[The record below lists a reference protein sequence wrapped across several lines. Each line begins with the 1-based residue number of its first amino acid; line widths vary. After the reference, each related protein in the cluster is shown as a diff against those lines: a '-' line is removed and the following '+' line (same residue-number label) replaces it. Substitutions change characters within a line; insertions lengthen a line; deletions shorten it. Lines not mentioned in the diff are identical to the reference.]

1 MICQSCGQR
10 PASVKIKQT
19 INGRINEVGLCH
31 ICAEER
37 AFFGASS
44 LFDAFFGRGALG
56 GAAGTPDGLQGGMP
70 GQHPAADGGAFFARP
85 KQDHINI
92 VDFFSERAKKVVS
105 ESASAASAVKA
116 KYIDT
121 EHLLLG
127 LLEETEVGTKI
138 FEQLGVNVPEMKGY
152 IEQNIPQG
160 GSDDIPEPDLSARA
174 KRALE
179 LAFHES
185 REMGHK
191 YVGSEH
197 ILLGLIREGEGMAA
211 QILTKY
217 GLTYPQVRGVVINQV
232 GEGELTKKRK
242 TNTPTL
248 DEYSQDLTQQARDG
262 KLDPVIGRSQE
273 VDRVIQVLS
282 RRTKNNPVLIGE
294 PGVGKTAI
302 AEGLAQKIVKGDV
315 PETLRNRRVI
325 SLDLG
330 SMLAGTK
337 FRGEFEK
344 RLKKIMKEVASA
356 NREVVLF
363 LDELHTIVGAGA
375 AEGAIDASN
384 LLKPALARGELQ
396 AIGATTLNEYRK
408 HIEKDSALERR
419 FQPVIVAEPKV
430 EDAIKILQGLRDR
443 YEAHHKVKIT
453 NEAIIASVHLSDRYL
468 KDRFLPDK
476 AIDLIDEAGAKVR
489 LANLSIPEK
498 IRALEDEITKI
509 DKEREAAKHALK
521 SKTKDKKVREF
532 DEQHAKLEKELQD
545 LNIAWRKDKG
555 SQEPVVLA
563 SDIEEIVAKWTGIP
577 VTQLAQEEITKL
589 LQLEQRLHERVIGQ
603 EEAVKAVAEAVRRG
617 RAGLKDPNRPIGSF
631 IFLGPTGVGKTELT
645 KALAELLF
653 GEEDA
658 LVRIDMSEYMEPH
671 SIARL
676 IGSPPGYVGHE
687 EAGQLTEK
695 IRRKPYSVLLFD
707 EIEKA
712 HPDVF
717 NLLLQILDD
726 GHLTDAQGRKI
737 DFKNTVI
744 IATSNI
750 GSQII
755 QDVSDKK
762 FGFATDDDDKKKE
775 KAPEHTQKFVDL
787 KKDLMVEL
795 KKFFKPEFLNRVD
808 EIIIFH
814 SLGKKHILQIIDI
827 LLDNVHQLLQGQHIG
842 IKVTKAVKEKLL
854 ADGYDPLFGARPL
867 KRAIQRMIE
876 NPLSS
881 LLLEGKFSAG
891 DTVLVDVGE
900 DGQLK
905 FEKGAPQKKLS
916 VEIPAEK
923 LEA

>member
-1 MICQSCGQR
+1 MLCQSCGQR

-19 INGRINEVGLCH
+19 INGRIDELHLCH

-37 AFFGASS
+37 AFFGSGS
-44 LFDAFFGRGALG
+44 LFDAFFGRSPFG
-56 GAAGTPDGLQGGMP
+56 GNGP
-70 GQHPAADGGAFFARP
+70 GQGEGEGEALFPRP
-85 KQDHINI
+85 MQNHINI

-105 ESASAASAVKA
+105 ESAAAAANVKSR
-116 KYIDT
+116 YIDT

-127 LLEETEVGTKI
+127 LLEETEVATKI
-138 FEQLGVNVPEMKGY
+138 LEHLGVNVAEMKSY
-152 IEQNIPQG
+152 IEQNIAQG
-160 GSDDIPEPDLSARA
+160 TGDENSEPDLSPRA
-174 KRALE
+174 KRVLE

-211 QILTKY
+211 QFLNKY
-217 GLTYPQVRGVVINQV
+217 GLAYPQVRGVVINQV
-232 GEGELTKKRK
+232 GEGELMRKKK
-242 TNTPTL
+242 SNTPTL
-248 DEYSQDLTQQARDG
+248 DEYSQDLTQAARDG
-262 KLDPVIGRSQE
+262 RLDPVIGRAQE
-273 VDRVIQVLS
+273 VERVIQVLS

-302 AEGLAQKIVKGDV
+302 VEGLAQKIVKGDI
-315 PETLRNRRVI
+315 PETLKGRRVI

-344 RLKKIMKEVASA
+344 RLKKIMKEIASA
-356 NREVVLF
+356 NREIVLF

-384 LLKPALARGELQ
+384 LLKPALARGEMQ
-396 AIGATTLNEYRK
+396 AIGATTLDEYRK
-408 HIEKDSALERR
+408 HIEKDAALERR
-419 FQPVIVAEPKV
+419 FQPVNVGEPTV
-430 EDAIKILQGLRDR
+430 EDSIKILQGLRDR

-453 NEAIIASVHLSDRYL
+453 NEAIIAAVHLSDRYL

-489 LANLSIPEK
+489 LANLSTPEK
-498 IRALEDEITKI
+498 IRTIEAEISKAE
-509 DKEREAAKHALK
+509 KEREAAKHTLK

-532 DEQHAKLEKELQD
+532 EDLLKKLRKELQD

-555 SQEPVVLA
+555 VSEPVVLA
-563 SDIEEIVAKWTGIP
+563 SDIEDIVAKWTGIP
-577 VTQLAQEEITKL
+577 VTQLAEEEIQKL
-589 LQLEQRLHERVIGQ
+589 LRLEDRLHERVIGQ

-653 GEEDA
+653 GDQDS
-658 LVRIDMSEYMEPH
+658 LIRVDMSEYMEPH

-695 IRRKPYSVLLFD
+695 VRRKPYSVILFD

-717 NLLLQILDD
+717 NLMLQILDD
-726 GHLTDAQGRKI
+726 GHLTDSQGRKV

-744 IATSNI
+744 IATSNVGSRLIQSVSEKRI
-750 GSQII
+750 GFGNEEDDAASKK
-755 QDVSDKK
+755 DVSEK
-762 FGFATDDDDKKKE
+762 GPNYEQLKKE
-775 KAPEHTQKFVDL
+775 
-787 KKDLMVEL
+787 LMVEL
-795 KKFFKPEFLNRVD
+795 KKVFKPEFLNRVD

-814 SLGKKHILQIIDI
+814 ALDKKHLMQIVDI
-827 LLDNVHQLLQGQHIG
+827 MLDNVQQLLREQNISMK
-842 IKVTKAVKEKLL
+842 ITKAAKEKLV
-854 ADGYDPLFGARPL
+854 ADGFDPLFGARPL
-867 KRAIQRMIE
+867 KRSIQKLVE

-881 LLLEGKFSAG
+881 FLLDGKFKSG
-891 DTVLVDVGE
+891 DVVLVDAAH
-900 DGQLK
+900 DGQLS
-905 FEKGAPQKKLS
+905 FEKEKSSAPKKTAK
-916 VEIPAEK
+916 ITEK
-923 LEA
+923 ATSI